1 MSAEKAAKVK
11 SLLKIAQ
18 DFTAEAEWLLSK
30 VISEDDDYLYTE
42 IASKLLKALTQAA
55 DALIFFHLKEY
66 PSGSLERLRMLENL
80 EAVNAEAGVKQV
92 KTAYE
97 LLERDLQELVF
108 EDKRVELSLVER
120 ELGRVKDYLSTVRS
134 LTTV

>member
-1 MSAEKAAKVK
+1 MSAERAAKVEF
-11 SLLKIAQ
+11 LLKIAH
-18 DFTAEAEWLLSK
+18 DFAAEAEWLLSK

-42 IASKLLKALTQAA
+42 IASKLLKALNQAA
-55 DALIFFHLKEY
+55 DALIYCHLKEY

-92 KTAYE
+92 KNAYE

-108 EDKRVELSLVER
+108 EDKHVEFSLVER
-120 ELGRVKDYLSTVRS
+120 ELGRVKDYLSKVRS
-134 LTTV
+134 LTAV